1 MPGSRRRSRDVGEP
15 EVAIADGRGEGPGP
29 DDEPEITAQKER
41 VPMVVSPSILSSTHS
56 ARPSARRGFSLIE
69 LVIVVV
75 IIGIIAAIAVPRM
88 SRGSQGAADS
98 ALSGNL
104 SVLRNAIDLYQTEHQ
119 TYPASGG
126 GTFADFERQLT
137 KYTDAAG
144 ATYGSGTKA
153 ATPPFVPCLRRI
165 APLTVGTKKGN
176 TQVRIAAPGD
186 TVGSGGEG
194 WIYFPATGEL
204 KANTT
209 ELDSKDV
216 PYSDY

>member
-1 MPGSRRRSRDVGEP
+1 MVGTLGIATPTGSVARFNQVAARRSAG
-15 EVAIADGRGEGPGP
+15 
-29 DDEPEITAQKER
+29 
-41 VPMVVSPSILSSTHS
+41 
-56 ARPSARRGFSLIE
+56 RGFSLIE

-126 GTFADFERQLT
+126 GTFTDFERQLT

-144 ATYGSGTKA
+144 GSNAGGTKDA
-153 ATPPFVPCLRRI
+153 AHPYGPYLRRI
-165 APLTVGTKKGN
+165 PPLPVGTKKGN